1 MQNTTT
7 GRLRGALQPQVAK
20 REFWAWA
27 LYDFANSGY
36 TTVVLTSVFGAY
48 FVGVVAE
55 GATWGTLA
63 WTLTLSL
70 SYLLIMLSMPALGAW
85 VDRRGRKRFL
95 LFTSTLGCVLGTL
108 LLAGANHGTLWWAMA
123 FLVLSNYCYCVGEAV
138 IASFLPT
145 IAKPEALGRVS
156 GWGWGF
162 GYCGG
167 MLTLGLSLVLVVL
180 GEQRGWVASEYVPW
194 VMVLTAVVFGVA
206 AIPAFLW
213 LKEPTAITD
222 TAQQHGWF
230 AHIQHA
236 YKESRA
242 HFPDL
247 YRLLCCCACYQAGIS
262 VVITLS
268 SVYATQV
275 MGFEMGQTMLLIF
288 TVNIAAAL
296 GALVF
301 GSVQDAIGHR
311 LALMLTLLGW
321 LVMIVVASFTTSVT
335 GFWIAAALAGLCI
348 GSSQSAG
355 RAMVGALTPHGRLG
369 EFYALWSFAVQ
380 LAAVVGPLS
389 YGIVVWVS
397 QGNQRLALLLTGLFF
412 IVALIVLRKVDFMR
426 GVQHAQ
432 HAGE

>member
-1 MQNTTT
+1 MHNTS
-7 GRLRGALQPQVAK
+7 GRLAQTLQPHVQK

-27 LYDFANSGY
+27 MYDFANSGY

-48 FVGVVAE
+48 FVGVVAQ
-55 GATWGTLA
+55 GAAWGTLA

-85 VDRRGRKRFL
+85 VDRRARKRML
-95 LFTSTLGCVLGTL
+95 LFTSTVGCVLGTM
-108 LLAGANHGTLWWAMA
+108 LLAGAHEGTLWWAMV

-145 IAKPEALGRVS
+145 LAKPEALGRVS

-162 GYCGG
+162 GYFGG
-167 MLTLGLSLVLVVL
+167 MLTLGLALVVVVV
-180 GEQRGWVASEYVPW
+180 GEQQGWNASRYVPW
-194 VMVLTAVVFGVA
+194 VMVLTAVVFSVA
-206 AIPAFLW
+206 AIPSFLW
-213 LKEPTAITD
+213 LKEPVPVVVMSTGR
-222 TAQQHGWF
+222 GWF
-230 AHIQHA
+230 AQIVHA
-236 YKESRA
+236 WQESRQ

-288 TVNIAAAL
+288 TVNIAAAM
-296 GALVF
+296 GALTF
-301 GSVQDAIGHR
+301 GSVQDALGHR
-311 LALMLTLLGW
+311 LALTITLLGW
-321 LVMIVVASFTTSVT
+321 LLMIGVASATTSAA
-335 GFWIAAALAGLCI
+335 GFWAAAALAGLCI

-355 RAMVGALTPHGRLG
+355 RAMVGALTPTGRQG

-389 YGIVVWVS
+389 YGVVVWVS
-397 QGNQRLALLLTGLFF
+397 QGNQRLALLLTGVFF
-412 IVALIVLRKVDFMR
+412 IVALVWLRQVDFMR
-426 GVQHAQ
+426 GVQQAK

>member
-1 MQNTTT
+1 MQNTT
-7 GRLRGALQPQVAK
+7 GRLAHTLQPQVRK

-27 LYDFANSGY
+27 MYDFANSGY

-55 GATWGTLA
+55 GAAWGTLA

-85 VDRRGRKRFL
+85 VDRRARKRFL
-95 LFTSTLGCVLGTL
+95 LFASTVGCVVGTL
-108 LLAGANHGTLWWAMA
+108 FLAGAGPGALWWAMV

-138 IASFLPT
+138 VASFLPT
-145 IAKPEALGRVS
+145 IAKPGALGRVS

-162 GYCGG
+162 GYFGG
-167 MLTLGLSLVLVVL
+167 MLTLGLSLFVVVM
-180 GEQRGWVASEYVPW
+180 GEDKGWLASQYVPW
-194 VMVLTAVVFGVA
+194 VMVLTAAVFSVA

-213 LKEPTAITD
+213 LKEPAAATETIAS
-222 TAQQHGWF
+222 HNWF
-230 AHIQHA
+230 AHIRRA
-236 YKESRA
+236 YIESRE

-275 MGFEMGQTMLLIF
+275 MGFNMGQTMMLIF
-288 TVNIAAAL
+288 TVNIAAAI
-296 GALVF
+296 GALTF
-301 GSVQDAIGHR
+301 GSVQDAIGHKI
-311 LALMLTLLGW
+311 ALTLTLFGW
-321 LVMIVVASFTTSVT
+321 LVMVVVASVTTSVT
-335 GFWIAAALAGLCI
+335 GFWIAAALAGVCI

-355 RAMVGALTPHGRLG
+355 RAMVGGLTPPGRQG

-389 YGIVVWVS
+389 YGIVAWVS
-397 QGNQRLALLLTGLFF
+397 QGNQRLALLFTGLFF
-412 IVALIVLRKVDFMR
+412 IVALMWLRQVDFVR
-426 GVQHAQ
+426 GVRQAAHT
-432 HAGE
+432 GD